1 MTLGLKYYAN
11 INDAPVSELLIQV
24 NIKTENQL
32 MPFSGYSWQGCPD
45 IGRSTGA

>member
-1 MTLGLKYYAN
+1 MGLNYYAN

-32 MPFSGYSWQGCPD
+32 MAFSGSSWQDCPD
-45 IGRSTGA
+45 IGKSTGA